1 MTISSIITP
10 MNFSLVR
17 DAICQLLKNERDA
30 QKELA
35 RKTGADENWI
45 SQIIDFTIYP
55 KRFRLPDAS
64 DLPCV
69 FVYFNELNFPES
81 GQDIQENSCFGNLR
95 IEYYTTGKAETGV
108 DESGNK
114 IFIRTADE
122 NAEDRLNYLTAQIYK
137 TLCNES
143 NVRKGTNDLVSH
155 TIIKKWERTSSPEGR
170 NTAETVLGAAFTLEL
185 GFDEPTYYAETH
197 EIKEFYFTLD
207 IQEEFIDPFVRV
219 ILDSK

>member
-1 MTISSIITP
+1 MTIPSIITP
-10 MNFSLVR
+10 MNFSLAR

-30 QKELA
+30 QEELA

-64 DLPCV
+64 DMPCV
-69 FVYFNELNFPES
+69 FVYFNELSFPEDD
-81 GQDIQENSCFGNLR
+81 QDIFENGCLGNLR
-95 IEYYTTGKAETGV
+95 VEYYATGKAETDV

-114 IFIRTADE
+114 FFVRTADE

-137 TLCNES
+137 ILCNES

-155 TIIKKWERTSSPEGR
+155 STIKKWERILTPEEK
-170 NTAETVLGAAFTLEL
+170 NTAETVLGAAFTFEI
-185 GFDEPTYYAETH
+185 GFNEPTYYADTH
-197 EIKEFYFTLD
+197 EVREFYFTLD
-207 IQEEFIDPFVRV
+207 IQDEFIDPFVRV
-219 ILDSK
+219 ILDSQ